1 MCTHHKYQEHNI
13 TIMIFAYS
21 RETSIDSQLY
31 HSYLF
36 SLAVLGTWGLWH
48 GILFGYNRLFTY
60 NTIQHDTTR
69 YKIICYYMLLTKA
82 GIEHPTP
89 WTNPKF
95 MTCSH
100 RGFFCFCYALCLIL
114 YIFMDDHII
123 RFYIWILSMIYYY
136 LCFENERLGNGALTR
151 YINLRVAH
159 APGMPGTFPLPPNSM

>member
-1 MCTHHKYQEHNI
+1 
-13 TIMIFAYS
+13 MIFAYS
-21 RETSIDSQLY
+21 RETSIDSQLW

-48 GILFGYNRLFTY
+48 GILFGHNRLFTY

-95 MTCSH
+95 MTRSH
-100 RGFFCFCYALCLIL
+100 RGFFLFLLRTMPDFVYFHGWSYHSFL
-114 YIFMDDHII
+114 YMNFIYDLSLFVLWSVCSVTLLNG
-123 RFYIWILSMIYYY
+123 RFQ
-136 LCFENERLGNGALTR
+136 NERLGNGALTR

>member
-1 MCTHHKYQEHNI
+1 MPWAIRKIMCTHHKYQEHNI

-21 RETSIDSQLY
+21 RETSIDSQLC

-48 GILFGYNRLFTY
+48 GILFGHNRLFTY

-95 MTCSH
+95 MTRSH

-123 RFYIWILSMIYYY
+123 RFYIWILSMIYHY
-136 LCFENERLGNGALTR
+136 LRCDLYVQSLFLMAALKM
-151 YINLRVAH
+151 NALAM
-159 APGMPGTFPLPPNSM
+159 GLLPDT